1 MFEYGRRIVGAMA
14 IVLAVSQLFQ
24 SSARA
29 EPVTC
34 HNLAFADFSRVP
46 DAPTQITSAADVP
59 ASGKLP
65 TYCKVEGY
73 IAPSVGFELRI
84 PQSIWN
90 GKLLMQ
96 GCGGFCG
103 TTAMI
108 AQCDDAVARGYA
120 CVSTDLGHKSTPIDG
135 KWAYNNPQGEI
146 DFYYRA
152 THSTAQ
158 AAKAIL
164 TNAMGRD
171 IERSYFR
178 GCSTGGRQGLIS
190 AQRFPADFD
199 GVIAAAP
206 AGVSPGGGLHLIW
219 SALANLDGDGEQILN
234 ADKIPAIH
242 RAVVKACDS
251 IDGLEDGLIDDPR
264 NCTFNPESLQCGNR
278 ESGECLT
285 KVEAEVVAKIYQ
297 GAVDSAGTP
306 LYRAVPMPGSE
317 LNWVPAYIGV
327 NAQPSVYYLFGGDFF
342 RYVAFAED
350 PGPNWMP
357 EDFDLDRDPSRMG
370 YNRHLNNAASPD
382 LRAFVARGGKLIS
395 YQGWADQSVPPLGI
409 VDYLSDVEH
418 FMGGKGAVS
427 EFYRLFM
434 LPGVAHCVGGE
445 GPSRVDALAALEAWV
460 ENGEAPEQLIAYK
473 LKQDP
478 GSFAAAHLPPANEDV
493 EMSRPLYPYPDVAR
507 YVGGDTKQWQSFRRA
522 SPE

>member
-1 MFEYGRRIVGAMA
+1 MISNALRIAAIAGLGMIVVGLQPAHVQA
-14 IVLAVSQLFQ
+14 EAASC
-24 SSARA
+24 SS
-29 EPVTC
+29 
-34 HNLAFADFSRVP
+34 LAFEDFSRVP
-46 DAPTQITSAADVP
+46 DAPTQITAAKDVAANGP
-59 ASGKLP
+59 LP
-65 TYCKVEGY
+65 SYCRVEGY
-73 IAPSVGFELRI
+73 IAPSIGFEIRI
-84 PQSIWN
+84 PQDIWN

-120 CVSTDLGHKSTPIDG
+120 CVSTDLGHKSTPIDA

-152 THSTAQ
+152 THATAQ
-158 AAKAIL
+158 AAKSIL
-164 TNAMGRD
+164 TTAMGRD

-206 AGVSPGGGLHLIW
+206 AGVSSGGGLHLIW
-219 SALANLDGDGEQILN
+219 SALANLDDEGKPILS
-234 ADKIPAIH
+234 AQKIPMLH
-242 RAVVKACDS
+242 EAVVKACDGL
-251 IDGLEDGLIDDPR
+251 DGLEDGLINDPR
-264 NCTFNPESLQCGNR
+264 ACTFDAKSLQCTGRN
-278 ESGECLT
+278 EDNCLS
-285 KVEAEVVAKIYQ
+285 KSEVAVVQKIYQ
-297 GAVDSAGTP
+297 GAVNSAGEP

-327 NAQPSVYYLFGGDFF
+327 NAQPSIYYLFGGDFF

-350 PGPNWMP
+350 PGPDWIP
-357 EDFDLDRDPSRMG
+357 EDFDLDLDPPRMG

-395 YQGWADQSVPPLGI
+395 YQGWADQSVPPLGV
-409 VDYLSDVEH
+409 VDYLADVER
-418 FMGGKGAVS
+418 FMGGADEVS
-427 EFYRLFM
+427 NFYRLFM

-460 ENGEAPEQLIAYK
+460 ENGEPPEKLIAYK
-473 LKQDP
+473 LKRDP
-478 GSFAAAHLPPANEDV
+478 GDFAAVYLPPKDDEI
-493 EMSRPLYPYPDVAR
+493 EMSRPVYPYPVVAR
-507 YVGGDTKQWQSFRRA
+507 HRGGDPNHWESFGPSTA
-522 SPE
+522 K